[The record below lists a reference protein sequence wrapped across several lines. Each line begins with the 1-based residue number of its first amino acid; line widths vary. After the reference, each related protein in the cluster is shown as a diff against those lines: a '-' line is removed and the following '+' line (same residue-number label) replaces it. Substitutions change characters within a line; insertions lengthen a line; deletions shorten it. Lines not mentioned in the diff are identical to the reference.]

1 MAAKGT
7 VAKQIA
13 KNIISKAFSG
23 EYIGEYNG
31 KLYVWADDGGERVQL
46 AISMTCPKVQ
56 VGAVPA
62 TPIGEEGFNFEEEP
76 TVAPTTF
83 EPAEVTQEEIDNI
96 TELMK
101 KLGL

>member
-1 MAAKGT
+1 MAKGANGKLE
-7 VAKQIA
+7 VANVIK
-13 KNIISKAFSG
+13 KAFG
-23 EYIGEYNG
+23 TDYIGEFD
-31 KLYVWADDGGERVQL
+31 KKIYVWADDGGEKVQI

-83 EPAEVTQEEIDNI
+83 EPAEVTQEEVDNI

>member
-1 MAAKGT
+1 MAKGA
-7 VAKQIA
+7 VAKTNAVSLI
-13 KNIISKAFSG
+13 KKAFG
-23 EYIGEYNG
+23 TDYIGEFD
-31 KLYVWADDGGERVQL
+31 KKVYVWADDGGERVQL

-62 TPIGEEGFNFEEEP
+62 TPVGEEGFNFEEEP

>member
-1 MAAKGT
+1 MAKG
-7 VAKQIA
+7 AIA
-13 KNIISKAFSG
+13 KTNAVSLIKKAFG
-23 EYIGEYNG
+23 ADYIGEFDK
-31 KLYVWADDGGERVQL
+31 KLYVWSDDGGERVQL

>member
-1 MAAKGT
+1 MAKGT
-7 VAKQIA
+7 VAKANAVSLI
-13 KNIISKAFSG
+13 KKAFG
-23 EYIGEYNG
+23 TDYIGEFDKKVYI
-31 KLYVWADDGGERVQL
+31 WADDGGERVQL

>member
-1 MAAKGT
+1 MAKGA
-7 VAKQIA
+7 VAKANAVSLI
-13 KNIISKAFSG
+13 KKAFG
-23 EYIGEYNG
+23 TDYIGEFDKKVYI
-31 KLYVWADDGGERVQL
+31 WADDGGERVQL